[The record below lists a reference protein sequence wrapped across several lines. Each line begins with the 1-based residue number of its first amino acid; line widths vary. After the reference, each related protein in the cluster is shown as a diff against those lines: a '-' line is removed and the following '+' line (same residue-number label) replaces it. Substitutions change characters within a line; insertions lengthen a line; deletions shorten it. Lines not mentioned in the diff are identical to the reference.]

1 MQGSTVRRVLVLLA
15 LAACGGGSSATI
27 DGDSGTTPPPPP
39 SDAGGDATVPQD
51 AGNDAADAA
60 PPPNDAGPGKDSG
73 PPPIV
78 WDGGFPGPLTCAN
91 PGTFLNN
98 GSGCGAERWTL
109 KTGTDSAATGISLL
123 PKLMTIQDLQ
133 AITGPTT
140 FPATTRIAPTEKTV
154 FAIKDVHLA
163 YARLENDS
171 DYHLM
176 LSDLV
181 RTIITEI
188 PFPTEGNNGGCTT
201 GSAWQ
206 CLIQRARA
214 NVDAQN
220 FNLQPGVGRNF
231 NQIVSVIGVGFFDPE
246 HGQYGAA
253 PNTIELHPLLG
264 ICFGAGCDPSK

>member
-1 MQGSTVRRVLVLLA
+1 VLLTLA
-15 LAACGGGSSATI
+15 AACGGGSHAAI
-27 DGDSGTTPPPPP
+27 DDDAGTTPPPPP
-39 SDAGGDATVPQD
+39 AGDGGLDATVPPGD
-51 AGNDAADAA
+51 ASGGDAADAT
-60 PPPNDAGPGKDSG
+60 PPDSGPGKDSG
-73 PPPIV
+73 PGPTG

-109 KTGTDSAATGISLL
+109 KTGTDTAAAGISLL
-123 PKLMTIQDLQ
+123 PKLTTIQDLQ

-154 FAIKDVHLA
+154 FALKDVHLA
-163 YARLENDS
+163 YARLESDS

-201 GSAWQ
+201 GSTWQ